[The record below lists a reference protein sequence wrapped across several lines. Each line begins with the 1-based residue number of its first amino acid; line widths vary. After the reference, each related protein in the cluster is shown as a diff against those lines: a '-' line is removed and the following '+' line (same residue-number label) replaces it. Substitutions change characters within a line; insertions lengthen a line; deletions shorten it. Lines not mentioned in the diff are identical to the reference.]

1 MLILLGG
8 RGKVWEAHMLVPIVG
23 ENQIS
28 TTTALPMQQRW
39 QYQLLFQ

>member
-1 MLILLGG
+1 M
-8 RGKVWEAHMLVPIVG
+8 WEAHMLVPIVG

-28 TTTALPMQQRW
+28 ATTALPVQQCW